1 MAINFDFHSPSAFHR
16 LLRQL
21 QIYAG
26 MIYRVD
32 WLTMFI
38 FARLKIVQKYAGR
51 ERNPGLA
58 SPWVAVEPAMLRTE
72 QPVQEIVRRI
82 AVDGIADGLHL
93 SEEAV
98 AEVISFAACAPCY
111 GNAEPHRLLDRCP
124 CGCLI
129 SADAV
134 VGDYLDGI
142 ADCDVVRQLWRDP
155 RILAI
160 ARSSL
165 GTRPLPLRAR
175 LWWSFRADHATAEMR
190 AVHSQNSFHF
200 DLDDWRAVKFFF
212 YMTDVGDD
220 NGPHIYVRK
229 SHRIRTTRDQLSPFK
244 SRTSQYIA
252 SRYGRDNFTVM
263 RGPAGTGF
271 VEDPYGFHTGMAV
284 KGAARLMLE
293 FEYGVSRTPVVGGP
307 FYVPAVD

>member
-1 MAINFDFHSPSAFHR
+1 MAIDFDFLSPSAFRR

-26 MIYRVD
+26 MIYRVH

-38 FARLKIVQKYAGR
+38 FARFEKVQKYAGR
-51 ERNPGLA
+51 ERDPG
-58 SPWVAVEPAMLRTE
+58 SPLPPAAVEPSLLQTE
-72 QPVQEIVRRI
+72 LPVQEIVRRI
-82 AVDGIADGLHL
+82 AVDGIADGLRL
-93 SEEAV
+93 SEDSV

-111 GNAEPHRLLDRCP
+111 GNAEPDRRLDRSP

-134 VGDYLDGI
+134 VGDYFDGI
-142 ADCDVVRQLWRDP
+142 ADCDVIRQLWGEP

-160 ARSSL
+160 ARASL
-165 GTRPLPLRAR
+165 GTRPLPLRSR
-175 LWWSFRADHATAEMR
+175 LWWNFRADHATAEMR

-212 YMTDVGDD
+212 YMTDVGDE

-229 SHRIRTTRDQLSPFK
+229 SHRIRTMRDQLSPFK
-244 SRTSQYIA
+244 SRTSHYLV
-252 SRYGRDNFTVM
+252 SRYGRDNFAVM
-263 RGPAGTGF
+263 RGPAGAGF
-271 VEDPYGFHTGMAV
+271 VEDPYGFHTGTAV
-284 KGAARLMLE
+284 RGAARLMLE
-293 FEYGVSRTPVVGGP
+293 FEYGVSRPPLVGGP
-307 FYVPAVD
+307 FYVPAIE